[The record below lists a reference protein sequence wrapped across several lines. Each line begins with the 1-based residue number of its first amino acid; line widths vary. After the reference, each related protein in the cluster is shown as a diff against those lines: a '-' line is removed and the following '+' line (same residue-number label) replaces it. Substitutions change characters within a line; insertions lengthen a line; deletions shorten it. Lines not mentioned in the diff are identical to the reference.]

1 MENVEKVAFIVRAAD
16 DVWECTRSGL
26 GLGVEN
32 LYAGIFIID
41 TVIEMGDREDD
52 YLENLEMIDDLEGEV
67 YSNVQANVDKYEF
80 IQFMSV
86 EDMGGKIMEYDLMA
100 SF

>member
-1 MENVEKVAFIVRAAD
+1 MENVEKVAFIVRTAD
-16 DVWECTRSGL
+16 DIWECTRSGL

-67 YSNVQANVDKYEF
+67 YSNVQTNVDKYEF

-86 EDMGGKIMEYDLMA
+86 EDMGRKIMEYDLMA